1 MSRNSFEYLSIIG
14 RGGFGKVW
22 KVYNKKYHS
31 YFAMKEMSKAKIID
45 KKSEKSVKS
54 ERELLS
60 KINHPFLINMHFSFQ
75 DNNHLYLVMDL
86 LTGGDLRYHICKNK
100 KFSETQSKFFICCI
114 ILGLEYCH
122 KNRIIHRDIKPE
134 NLVLD
139 SQGYVHIT
147 DFGIAKIQQENN
159 YKETSGTPGYMSPEV
174 MMGQNHTI
182 AVDYFALGVI
192 GFEFMK
198 GYRPYLGKNRKEIKE
213 QMMLKQ
219 AKINEHDIEKGWSF
233 DSSDFINRLLKRKAK
248 DRLGFYGPE
257 QVKEHS
263 WIKNF
268 NWGDLYNKKIKA
280 PFKPEGEENFDYKY
294 CNAVEKQGLNTK
306 ERYADIVLSDNY
318 KEIFLDYLYFNRFIK
333 SNLCKQ
339 FDNIHE
345 KMYKKHYKMRENK
358 FYSLNV
364 ENNYVDYNKKE
375 HYRNKSM
382 CNIENNKYIKKD
394 VNNNKKHNLIHV
406 RSTSTLNGGP
416 NQAFL
421 EANLYL
427 QGRKKLKRNLSVM
440 NNIEAKNKNE
450 KKSNN
455 NILVFKLNKNGMYV
469 NNKINNNH
477 QSNHQGSTNN
487 MTNSLSSNNV
497 NSNFNNKVNMR
508 DIIKVN

>member
-1 MSRNSFEYLSIIG
+1 
-14 RGGFGKVW
+14 
-22 KVYNKKYHS
+22 
-31 YFAMKEMSKAKIID
+31 
-45 KKSEKSVKS
+45 
-54 ERELLS
+54 
-60 KINHPFLINMHFSFQ
+60 
-75 DNNHLYLVMDL
+75 
-86 LTGGDLRYHICKNK
+86 
-100 KFSETQSKFFICCI
+100 
-114 ILGLEYCH
+114 
-122 KNRIIHRDIKPE
+122 
-134 NLVLD
+134 
-139 SQGYVHIT
+139 
-147 DFGIAKIQQENN
+147 
-159 YKETSGTPGYMSPEV
+159 
-174 MMGQNHTI
+174 
-182 AVDYFALGVI
+182 
-192 GFEFMK
+192 
-198 GYRPYLGKNRKEIKE
+198 
-213 QMMLKQ
+213 
-219 AKINEHDIEKGWSF
+219 
-233 DSSDFINRLLKRKAK
+233 
-248 DRLGFYGPE
+248 
-257 QVKEHS
+257 
-263 WIKNF
+263 
-268 NWGDLYNKKIKA
+268 
-280 PFKPEGEENFDYKY
+280 
-294 CNAVEKQGLNTK
+294 
-306 ERYADIVLSDNY
+306 
-318 KEIFLDYLYFNRFIK
+318 
-333 SNLCKQ
+333 
-339 FDNIHE
+339 
-345 KMYKKHYKMRENK
+345 MYKKHYKMRENK

-469 NNKINNNH
+469 NNKYNNNH